1 MRISSAVVAGENL
14 EQKRARLRHRP
25 VGITS
30 ILVLC
35 ILAWALPQRAYALKS
50 DARQPIN
57 ITADRWDH
65 TGSANGDNGTS
76 VYTGHVVITQGSI
89 RITADQ
95 ATLTLKNG
103 KLKKAVI
110 VGSPATFYQAKEDA
124 KPVHGH
130 AREIHYDTDTS
141 TVELIDNA
149 RVDQGGQLI
158 TANYIRYNTQAGKV
172 IAHRAKQKKG
182 RVHIVIPPKDNGSGH
197 R

>member
-1 MRISSAVVAGENL
+1 L
-14 EQKRARLRHRP
+14 
-25 VGITS
+25 S
-30 ILVLC
+30 IA
-35 ILAWALPQRAYALKS
+35 ILWALTCLLPPAAYALKS
-50 DARQPIN
+50 DAKQPIK
-57 ITADRWDH
+57 ISADRWDH
-65 TGSANGDNGTS
+65 SGSPNGNNGTS
-76 VYTGHVVITQGSI
+76 VYTGHVIITQGSI

-103 KLKKAVI
+103 KLKKALI

-172 IAHRAKQKKG
+172 VAHRAKQKKG
-182 RVHIVIPPKDNGSGH
+182 RVHIVIPPKNSGSSGH
-197 R
+197 P